1 MGFDLSQKRVTRQ
14 ANIVRHVGCGHT
26 PRYRPELIKVTEAE
40 TRAAYFNSPVGMP
53 DYRDK
58 LLAWVKSLKD
68 ISGSYDE

>member
-1 MGFDLSQKRVTRQ
+1 MGFEMSQRRVTRR
-14 ANIVRHVGCGHT
+14 ATIVRHVGCGHT
-26 PRYRPELIKVTEAE
+26 PRYRPEAITITEAE
-40 TRAAYFNSPVGMP
+40 TRAAYFGSPVGMP